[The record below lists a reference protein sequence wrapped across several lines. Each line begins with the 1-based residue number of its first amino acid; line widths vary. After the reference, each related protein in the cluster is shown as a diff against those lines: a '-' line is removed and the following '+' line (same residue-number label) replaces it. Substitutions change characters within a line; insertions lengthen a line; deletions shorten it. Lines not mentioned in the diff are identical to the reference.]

1 MDTRSSVI
9 KFHDGGVAQATP
21 FNFEDMAERARA
33 YLEGVRKQAVQIL
46 AEAKMEAATIRQQAE
61 AEGRKTGTEH
71 AERVIRS
78 ELEKHLVTLLPAL
91 REAVS
96 QIKQARQA
104 FLAEWEK
111 NLLQLAGA
119 IAVKLVRQAVIETP
133 QVALPL
139 IRETLE
145 LAAKAPQ
152 VRIRLHPEDEK
163 ALRPVVMQILRE
175 LSMAAVGE
183 VVPDPA
189 ITRGGCRVETEFGSI
204 DQQFET
210 QVQRIVEELTGQ

>member
-1 MDTRSSVI
+1 MDARSSVI

-33 YLEGVRKQAVQIL
+33 YLEGVRKQALQIV
-46 AEAKMEAATIRQQAE
+46 AEAQKEAAAIRQQAQ
-61 AEGRKTGTEH
+61 AEGHKKGTER
-71 AERVIRS
+71 AERIIRG
-78 ELEKHLVTLLPAL
+78 ELEKHLTTILPAL

-111 NLLQLAGA
+111 NLLKLAGA